1 MEYERKNRRSGDK
14 KIRFEMRM
22 SNDDIEKLNGYSI
35 EEILKIMQTFWEERD
50 KNSSWIQFCSF

>member
-22 SNDDIEKLNGYSI
+22 SNDDIETLNYISRKTGKNRSDILRDALDIRYHMVKL
-35 EEILKIMQTFWEERD
+35 KD
-50 KNSSWIQFCSF
+50 

>member
-22 SNDDIEKLNGYSI
+22 SNDDIEKLNYISRKTGKNRSD
-35 EEILKIMQTFWEERD
+35 ILRD
-50 KNSSWIQFCSF
+50 ALDIRSHMVKLKD

>member
-22 SNDDIEKLNGYSI
+22 SNDDIEKLNYISRKTGKNRSD
-35 EEILKIMQTFWEERD
+35 ILRD
-50 KNSSWIQFCSF
+50 ALDIRYHMAKMKD

>member
-22 SNDDIEKLNGYSI
+22 SNDDIEKLNYISRKTGKNRSD
-35 EEILKIMQTFWEERD
+35 ILRD
-50 KNSSWIQFCSF
+50 ALDIRYHMAKLKD

>member
-22 SNDDIEKLNGYSI
+22 SNDDIEKLNYISRKTGKNRSD
-35 EEILKIMQTFWEERD
+35 ILRD
-50 KNSSWIQFCSF
+50 ALDIRYHMVKLKD

>member
-22 SNDDIEKLNGYSI
+22 SNDDIEKLNYICIKTGKNRSD
-35 EEILKIMQTFWEERD
+35 ILRD
-50 KNSSWIQFCSF
+50 ALDIRYHMAKLKD

>member
-22 SNDDIEKLNGYSI
+22 SNDDIEKLNYISRKTGKNRSD
-35 EEILKIMQTFWEERD
+35 ILRD
-50 KNSSWIQFCSF
+50 ALDIRYHMTKLKD